1 MQRPEHLEDQ
11 VHFLLSTLVQREL
24 RDPELGFVTLTA
36 VRLSPDRSVA
46 KVYFTVLPAN
56 GGDQGAQDAL
66 TRKALGRG
74 AGFLRSQLATRL
86 KMKRVPELRF
96 FPDGT
101 LEDGNHMETL
111 LGDLEKERAAR
122 PPDSLAESGEE
133 N

>member
-1 MQRPEHLEDQ
+1 MLRPERLEDQ

-56 GGDQGAQDAL
+56 GGDQEAQDLL
-66 TRKALGRG
+66 TRKALGRA

-86 KMKRVPELRF
+86 KMRRVPELRF

-111 LGDLEKERAAR
+111 LAEIEKERAAR
-122 PPDSLAESGEE
+122 PADPASEE
-133 N
+133 A